1 MSRNC
6 FDDIWYATKWSCLPP
21 NQPDGMSS
29 ERYPW
34 MLINDFVANINKYRQ
49 RTCVPSGHHEADET
63 VIQWYGKRGAF
74 VDAGLP
80 MYLLT

>member
-1 MSRNC
+1 
-6 FDDIWYATKWSCLPP
+6 
-21 NQPDGMSS
+21 
-29 ERYPW
+29 